1 MGEPAPGLTGRSA
14 AEAALDGFFD
24 TFYRQ
29 RPVTA
34 TFTGVHAHDDRLPD
48 WSPEGLARAR
58 DEMTAVRAAL
68 REAGCPADERVRAFP
83 GDVDLALADAVLD
96 IAIAEDD
103 SGHFV
108 HSNPSLWT
116 GEAIFGVLSLL
127 TRDFAPL
134 AERLP
139 PALARLQAVPR
150 FLAALPDVLGPA
162 PRDWRGRAKRECTV
176 AGDLFAVALPAWL
189 ETCRAGDPALC
200 TDAELAAWTRASA
213 AAARAVAGLEAWLEQ
228 PTTPRTTLRA
238 VYAHEYVGT
247 DFLELLLR
255 RGHWVDTPAADL
267 LLEASDALT
276 EARARLEEMAAPHG
290 GWPAVQ
296 EALARQHPTAAAW
309 LGRFHERWR
318 QCREAAE
325 RADLVTWPDAPL
337 RYVPFP
343 DHVRAAAPHLYY
355 LHYRSPA
362 PFDPVGTFDYAV
374 APLDGLSD
382 AETEARLRQWNDSA
396 ITLNHVVHHGA
407 IGHHVQN
414 HHAYRGASRIGRVAA
429 ADAATRISMFVGGSL
444 AEGWACYA
452 CDLMDEIGFLTP
464 LEAIAQQHTR
474 VRLAARAVADL
485 SLHTGR
491 LTMVEA
497 SLIYEDQA
505 YMAGP
510 AAQAEVLRN
519 SMFPGAAVM
528 YWLGTR
534 AIHRLRAEVARREGA
549 AFSLRRFH
557 DGFLSYGAIPVPL
570 IARLMLARE
579 TGLAEG
585 PAS

>member
-1 MGEPAPGLTGRSA
+1 MGEPAAGVGGRGHA
-14 AEAALDGFFD
+14 DVALDRFFEV
-24 TFYRQ
+24 FYRH

-34 TFTGVHAHDDRLPD
+34 TFTGLHDHDGRLPD
-48 WSPEGLARAR
+48 WSPDGLAGSR
-58 DEMTAVRAAL
+58 DEMTAQRARL
-68 REAGCPADERVRAFP
+68 RAAGCPADDDVRTFP
-83 GDVDLALADAVLD
+83 LDVDLALADAVLD
-96 IAIAEDD
+96 IAVAEHD

-139 PALARLQAVPR
+139 RARARLQAVPR
-150 FLAALPDVLGPA
+150 FLGALPDVLGPA
-162 PRDWRGRAKRECTV
+162 PRDWRGRAKRECSV
-176 AGDLFAVALPAWL
+176 ARDLFGSALPGWL
-189 ETCRAGDPALC
+189 TALRSADPALC
-200 TDAELAAWTRASA
+200 TDGDLAEWTAASTA
-213 AAARAVAGLEAWLEQ
+213 AAEAFGGLEAWLEA
-228 PTTPRTTLRA
+228 PATPRTTLRA

-296 EALARQHPTAAAW
+296 DALAGQHPTAETW
-309 LGRFHERWR
+309 LGRFHQRWLE
-318 QCREAAE
+318 CRDAAE

-343 DHVRAAAPHLYY
+343 EHVRAAAPQLYY

-362 PFDPVGTFDYAV
+362 PFDPVGTFDYVV
-374 APLDGLSD
+374 APLDGLSG
-382 AETEARLRQWNDSA
+382 AETEARLRQWNDSV

-429 ADAATRISMFVGGSL
+429 VDAANRISMFVGGSL
-444 AEGWACYA
+444 AEGWACYV

-491 LTMVEA
+491 LTMVTA
-497 SLIYEDQA
+497 SLIYEDHA
-505 YMAGP
+505 FMASP

-534 AIHRLRAEVARREGA
+534 AIHRLRAEAGRREGA

-557 DGFLSYGAIPVPL
+557 DRFLSYGAIPVPL
-570 IARLMLARE
+570 IARLMLDRQA
-579 TGLAEG
+579 G
-585 PAS
+585 PAGETAS